1 MNKNSAM
8 YIVPFENL
16 NIVRYNN
23 GEYKLIEEY
32 KKFNIYIGKRYLGGN
47 KYKTCYIA
55 FKWDVYIG
63 SFSKLKGLKNE
74 IDLFCK

>member
-1 MNKNSAM
+1 MNKNSTM
-8 YIVPFENL
+8 YITPFENL
-16 NIVRYNN
+16 NIIR
-23 GEYKLIEEY
+23 YKLIEEY